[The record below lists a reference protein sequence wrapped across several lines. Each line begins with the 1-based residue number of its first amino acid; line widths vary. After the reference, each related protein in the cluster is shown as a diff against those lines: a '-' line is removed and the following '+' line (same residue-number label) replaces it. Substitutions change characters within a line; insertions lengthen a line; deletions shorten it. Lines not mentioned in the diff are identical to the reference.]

1 MPMMDLIHRNIL
13 SSSSLRGKRRENEIW
28 RLEKQQQESIR
39 AGRGTRTTNMF
50 HNHKGSVDDRDQDLI
65 EFIHAFLADDKK
77 RSKFKDDTFTPT
89 PTVNP
94 TVNPTADPNPTT
106 PSIVGLTREHLV
118 LSVDNEF
125 IQVPLALFVDTLA
138 KAFEQKLT
146 STALC
151 FVADASSS
159 LGLDIIHQIVN
170 DSNAGMVRTLA
181 VAAADDADADAVV
194 TIHYCVTVVGTDCTV
209 LKNIIFT
216 LIRYYH

>member
-77 RSKFKDDTFTPT
+77 RSKFKDDTSTPT
-89 PTVNP
+89 P

-159 LGLDIIHQIVN
+159 LGLDIIHQTVN

-181 VAAADDADADAVV
+181 VAADGDAVV
-194 TIHYCVTVVGTDCTV
+194 TIHYCVTALYCTVLYCTV

>member
-13 SSSSLRGKRRENEIW
+13 SASSLRGKRRENEIW

-65 EFIHAFLADDKK
+65 EFIHGFLADDKK
-77 RSKFKDDTFTPT
+77 RSKFRDDTST
-89 PTVNP
+89 P

-106 PSIVGLTREHLV
+106 PSIVGLTSEHLV

-181 VAAADDADADAVV
+181 VAAAADDDAVV

-216 LIRYYH
+216 LIRSYH